1 MKLKKKFRVL
11 SAALA
16 VVMLFTACGNTAGT
30 PGTEMDSTEDTNVSI
45 EQEETNVVTTPSEES
60 TEEEPVV
67 EEVKPTPEELELQEW
82 QNYMMPNVEQYLNVR
97 VEPSIESGIAGKLEK
112 GDRATVLEV
121 GAEWTKIESGNLIGY
136 VSNPY
141 CLYGADALAYAK
153 ANCRTIATTTT
164 DGLRIRAEQSTDSK
178 IIKRLD
184 EGDKLVVD
192 TAATTEPGWVAVR
205 HNDCTYYVS
214 ADYVTV
220 AIEVGTGLTNAE
232 IEEIARQEAI
242 RAREEAERKAREEQ
256 ARKEAAE
263 KVAKDNSALSEID
276 DLTLMAAIIYCE
288 AGAEPY
294 ETQLA
299 VGAVIV
305 NRMHS
310 QRFGGTLFEV
320 LSRPGQFTPYR
331 TGKLAKAVA
340 ESKAKPSC
348 YDAARAALAGEDNT
362 NGCLFFND
370 YNGTKE
376 GIRYGGM
383 VFWW

>member
-1 MKLKKKFRVL
+1 MERLFDLDLQLIADSAFTAVNVLILFIIASYLFFDPVRNFLQSRQSRIKNDLATADMEKNQAMQMKAEYEAKLKDINKEAEEILSDARKKAMKNEARIVD
-11 SAALA
+11 
-16 VVMLFTACGNTAGT
+16 
-30 PGTEMDSTEDTNVSI
+30 E
-45 EQEETNVVTTPSEES
+45 
-60 TEEEPVV
+60 
-67 EEVKPTPEELELQEW
+67 
-82 QNYMMPNVEQYLNVR
+82 
-97 VEPSIESGIAGKLEK
+97 
-112 GDRATVLEV
+112 
-121 GAEWTKIESGNLIGY
+121 
-136 VSNPY
+136 
-141 CLYGADALAYAK
+141 AK
-153 ANCRTIATTTT
+153 AEAA
-164 DGLRIRAEQSTDSK
+164 RIM
-178 IIKRLD
+178 
-184 EGDKLVVD
+184 
-192 TAATTEPGWVAVR
+192 
-205 HNDCTYYVS
+205 
-214 ADYVTV
+214 
-220 AIEVGTGLTNAE
+220 
-232 IEEIARQEAI
+232 
-242 RAREEAERKAREEQ
+242 EQ